1 MSDFF
6 FKIYRK
12 KGFERTIDILLEKEN
27 HEYLETDFYQVLRQK
42 KMHLNE
48 FYRSKDDLIK
58 AGIIAYRLN
67 ESFDKIIML
76 TQKGIDLKAK
86 ITELSELLNNKE
98 EPINEAL
105 KNSVEVAESPKT
117 AKKKTST
124 K

>member
-1 MSDFF
+1 
-6 FKIYRK
+6 
-12 KGFERTIDILLEKEN
+12 
-27 HEYLETDFYQVLRQK
+27 
-42 KMHLNE
+42 MHLNE

-98 EPINEAL
+98 EPINDGL
-105 KNSVEVAESPKT
+105 KNSNEIVNDSMQVTLDEPESPKT
-117 AKKKTST
+117 TKKKRST